1 MAPVFLSQE
10 GISFEDVQAFT
21 ELVENISDVE
31 MALSMYM
38 AAGAS
43 ITPGNNRAVYTP
55 SLLPP
60 SLMFVPSPSCRCQTL
75 LFQQESCAKFR
86 NVTKYRAKQ

>member
-1 MAPVFLSQE
+1 MDANINGVYTITVQE

-43 ITPGNNRAVYTP
+43 ITPGIMHKH
-55 SLLPP
+55 SLSGDFSSYITIHTL
-60 SLMFVPSPSCRCQTL
+60 SLSFSNSFLV
-75 LFQQESCAKFR
+75 
-86 NVTKYRAKQ
+86 